1 MNFSKKAAAH
11 MQEKHGGLFSIKDV
25 QKGMVDFSSNILP
38 GGPPPKVAKAMR
50 SALAEAAK
58 YPDPDSSKMKEC
70 QHRTGHTYG
79 YTMFFLHVCCRFFG
93 EIHVISVIF
102 ADLVCCVFSYF

>member
-11 MQEKHGGLFSIKDV
+11 MREKHGGLFSIKDV

-70 QHRTGHTYG
+70 LASYVGTHMDTIAVGNRKRITEIITDFVATY
-79 YTMFFLHVCCRFFG
+79 CRK
-93 EIHVISVIF
+93 IQAYV
-102 ADLVCCVFSYF
+102 

>member
-11 MQEKHGGLFSIKDV
+11 MREKHGGLFSIKDV

-58 YPDPDSSKMKEC
+58 IRYCKHAYCKHYEKP
-70 QHRTGHTYG
+70 
-79 YTMFFLHVCCRFFG
+79 HVAC
-93 EIHVISVIF
+93 S
-102 ADLVCCVFSYF
+102 

>member
-1 MNFSKKAAAH
+1 MCAKPISQFHTCIYKIQLAYTLENNRNCMISSKKAAAH
-11 MQEKHGGLFSIKDV
+11 MREKHGGLFSIKDV

-58 YPDPDSSKMKEC
+58 YPDP
-70 QHRTGHTYG
+70 
-79 YTMFFLHVCCRFFG
+79 
-93 EIHVISVIF
+93 
-102 ADLVCCVFSYF
+102 VFK